1 MNIRYRRIA
10 AQSAGPNWLNFLWKP
25 MKTWVKSK
33 KKILKYFLR
42 IFSSIFEFLLRSSP
56 GTFAS
61 IYSLIMNQNLSKKV
75 FYAV

>member
-10 AQSAGPNWLNFLWKP
+10 GQSAGPNGLIFLWKP
-25 MKTWVKSK
+25 MKILGVTKA

-42 IFSSIFEFLLRSSP
+42 IFSSNFEFLLRSSP

-61 IYSLIMNQNLSKKV
+61 IYSLVPNHESEPS
-75 FYAV
+75 